1 MKPDIQLKK
10 FFEHDDR
17 FLSLFNAYFYHGESV
32 LKEEYLSPDDS
43 EVVKLVASNH
53 IAVIRRYKENEYFAL
68 FVLENQ
74 SKVDYGMV
82 VRVLRYISLLYERE
96 LRKASP
102 NNYTPKGTKLPM
114 VRAIVLYTGE
124 KEWDGARKLSDM
136 ILDENG
142 QKIKLDPAEDF
153 FLNIIELNKDVSYN
167 LNNQCVQDFI
177 DLVHQ
182 LYDTTIHLGDTDRVY
197 QRDAVL
203 AAYSITKDEQLKL
216 ILEQEEGDVKV
227 CEAMRELFEDATN
240 KGITKG
246 IGIGIEKGRAEG
258 RAEEKIETNTINL
271 RSIMVNL
278 NLNADQAMDALSID
292 AKDRDFYREKLAA
305 LSKN

>member
-17 FLSLFNAYFYHGESV
+17 FLSLFNAYFYHEESV

-53 IAVIRRYKENEYFAL
+53 IDVIRRYKENEYFAL

-182 LYDTTIHLGDTDRVY
+182 LYDTTIHLGDMNRIY
-197 QRDAVL
+197 QRDAVQ

-292 AKDRDFYREKLAA
+292 EKDRDFYREKLAA

>member
-1 MKPDIQLKK
+1 M
-10 FFEHDDR
+10 
-17 FLSLFNAYFYHGESV
+17 
-32 LKEEYLSPDDS
+32 
-43 EVVKLVASNH
+43 
-53 IAVIRRYKENEYFAL
+53 IRRYKENEYFAL

-82 VRVLRYISLLYERE
+82 VRIMKYQVLLYERE

-124 KEWDGARKLSDM
+124 KEWDGARKLSDL

-153 FLNIIELNKDVSYN
+153 FLNLIELNKDVSYN
-167 LNNQCVQDFI
+167 LNNQCVQDFM

-197 QRDAVL
+197 QRDAVQ

-216 ILEQEEGDVKV
+216 ILEQEEGGVKV

-240 KGITKG
+240 KG
-246 IGIGIEKGRAEG
+246 RVEG

-292 AKDRDFYREKLAA
+292 EKDRDFYREKLAS

>member
-10 FFEHDDR
+10 FFEHNDR
-17 FLSLFNAYFYHGESV
+17 FLSLFNAYFYQGESV

-53 IAVIRRYKENEYFAL
+53 IDVIRRYKENEYFAL

-153 FLNIIELNKDVSYN
+153 FLNLNELNKDVSYN
-167 LNNQCVQDFI
+167 LNNQCVQDFM

-292 AKDRDFYREKLAA
+292 EKDRDFYREKLAS

>member
-1 MKPDIQLKK
+1 
-10 FFEHDDR
+10 
-17 FLSLFNAYFYHGESV
+17 
-32 LKEEYLSPDDS
+32 
-43 EVVKLVASNH
+43 
-53 IAVIRRYKENEYFAL
+53 
-68 FVLENQ
+68 
-74 SKVDYGMV
+74 MV
-82 VRVLRYISLLYERE
+82 VRIMKYQVLLYERE

-142 QKIKLDPAEDF
+142 QKIKLNPIEDF
-153 FLNIIELNKDVSYN
+153 SLNLIELNKDVSYN

-216 ILEQEEGDVKV
+216 ILEQEEGGVKV
-227 CEAMRELFEDATN
+227 CEAMRELFEDARN
-240 KGITKG
+240 Q
-246 IGIGIEKGRAEG
+246 G
-258 RAEEKIETNTINL
+258 RAEEKIETSISNL
-271 RSIMVNL
+271 HSIMVNL
-278 NLNADQAMDALSID
+278 NFNADQAMDALSID
-292 AKDRDFYREKLAA
+292 EKDRNFYREKLAS

>member
-53 IAVIRRYKENEYFAL
+53 IDVIRRYKENEYFAL

-124 KEWDGARKLSDM
+124 KEWDGPRKLSDM

-167 LNNQCVQDFI
+167 LNNQCVQDFM

-197 QRDAVL
+197 QRDAVQ
-203 AAYSITKDEQLKL
+203 AAYSITKELKEERKKRLKRIQLISVPSWL
-216 ILEQEEGDVKV
+216 
-227 CEAMRELFEDATN
+227 T
-240 KGITKG
+240 
-246 IGIGIEKGRAEG
+246 
-258 RAEEKIETNTINL
+258 
-271 RSIMVNL
+271 
-278 NLNADQAMDALSID
+278 
-292 AKDRDFYREKLAA
+292 
-305 LSKN
+305 

>member
-1 MKPDIQLKK
+1 M
-10 FFEHDDR
+10 
-17 FLSLFNAYFYHGESV
+17 
-32 LKEEYLSPDDS
+32 
-43 EVVKLVASNH
+43 
-53 IAVIRRYKENEYFAL
+53 IRRYKENEYFAL

-82 VRVLRYISLLYERE
+82 VRIMKYQVLLYERE

-153 FLNIIELNKDVSYN
+153 FLNLIELNKDVSYN

-182 LYDTTIHLGDTDRVY
+182 LYDKSIHLGDMDRVY
-197 QRDAVL
+197 QRDAVQ

-240 KGITKG
+240 KGIALVETK
-246 IGIGIEKGRAEG
+246 AFM
-258 RAEEKIETNTINL
+258 ASIN
-271 RSIMVNL
+271 SIMIKF

-292 AKDRDFYREKLAA
+292 EKDRDFYREKLAS

>member
-17 FLSLFNAYFYHGESV
+17 FLSLFNAYFYQGESV

-53 IAVIRRYKENEYFAL
+53 IDVIRRYKENEYFAL

-124 KEWDGARKLSDM
+124 KEWDGPRKLSDM

-142 QKIKLDPAEDF
+142 QKIELDPIEDF
-153 FLNIIELNKDVSYN
+153 SLNLIELNKDVSYN

-182 LYDTTIHLGDTDRVY
+182 LYDKSIHLGDMDRVY
-197 QRDAVL
+197 QRDAVQ

-216 ILEQEEGDVKV
+216 ILKQEEGDVKV
-227 CEAMRELFEDATN
+227 CEAMRELFEDARN
-240 KGITKG
+240 Q
-246 IGIGIEKGRAEG
+246 G
-258 RAEEKIETNTINL
+258 RAEEKIETSISNL
-271 RSIMVNL
+271 HSIMVNL
-278 NLNADQAMDALSID
+278 NFNADQAMDALSID
-292 AKDRDFYREKLAA
+292 EKDRNFYREKLAS

>member
-17 FLSLFNAYFYHGESV
+17 FLSLFNAYFYQGESV

-53 IAVIRRYKENEYFAL
+53 IDVIRRYKENEYFAL

-82 VRVLRYISLLYERE
+82 VRIMKYQVLLYERE

-124 KEWDGARKLSDM
+124 KEWDGPRKLSDM

-153 FLNIIELNKDVSYN
+153 FLNLIELNKDVSYN

-182 LYDTTIHLGDTDRVY
+182 LYDKSIHLGDMDRVY
-197 QRDAVL
+197 QRDAVQ

-216 ILEQEEGDVKV
+216 ILEQEEGGVKV

-240 KGITKG
+240 KGIALGETK
-246 IGIGIEKGRAEG
+246 AFM
-258 RAEEKIETNTINL
+258 ASIN
-271 RSIMVNL
+271 SIMIKF

-292 AKDRDFYREKLAA
+292 EKDRDFYREKLAS
-305 LSKN
+305 LSKS

>member
-1 MKPDIQLKK
+1 M
-10 FFEHDDR
+10 
-17 FLSLFNAYFYHGESV
+17 
-32 LKEEYLSPDDS
+32 
-43 EVVKLVASNH
+43 
-53 IAVIRRYKENEYFAL
+53 IRRYKENEYFAL

-82 VRVLRYISLLYERE
+82 VRIMKYQVLLYERE

-124 KEWDGARKLSDM
+124 KEWDGPRKLSDM

-182 LYDTTIHLGDTDRVY
+182 LYDTTIHLGDMDRVY

-227 CEAMRELFEDATN
+227 CEAMRELFQDERN
-240 KGITKG
+240 KG
-246 IGIGIEKGRAEG
+246 RVEG

-292 AKDRDFYREKLAA
+292 EKDRDFYREKLAS